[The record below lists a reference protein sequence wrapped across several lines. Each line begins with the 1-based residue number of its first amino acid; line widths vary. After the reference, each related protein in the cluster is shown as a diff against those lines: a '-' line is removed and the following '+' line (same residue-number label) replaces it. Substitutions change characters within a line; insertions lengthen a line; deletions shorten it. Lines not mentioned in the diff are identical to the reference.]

1 MTDSDW
7 EPHVD
12 RRARKPKRKPHKYG
26 KHGPEVR
33 REEKLRRR
41 IIEQLRNSIDREEDY
56 DEDEDL

>member
-12 RRARKPKRKPHKYG
+12 RRARKPKRKAKSQAEAT
-26 KHGPEVR
+26 PEER

-41 IIEQLRNSIDREEDY
+41 MIEQLRNFSERDVDY
-56 DEDEDL
+56 DEEDL